1 MKYLVL
7 YNTES
12 GEIVFM
18 TNITDDET
26 VAYNGGLI
34 VEVPENKQLEKINP
48 STGEPIFSE
57 YVDPLNAV
65 QNDIT
70 NLQLALTE
78 QYEANL
84 ALEDEVTNTQLAIT
98 ELYEASQNTTTTKEA

>member
-1 MKYLVL
+1 MKYLVV
-7 YNTES
+7 YNIKT

-18 TNITDDET
+18 TNITDET

-34 VEVPENKQLEKINP
+34 VEVPDGKQLEKIDP
-48 STGEPIFSE
+48 DTGKPIFSE
-57 YVDPLNAV
+57 YVDPLDAV

-78 QYEANL
+78 
-84 ALEDEVTNTQLAIT
+84 
-98 ELYEASQNTTTTKEA
+98 LYESMEG